1 MTNATT
7 VAFVSRE
14 ASVPSIHT
22 EIEIDAPAETVW
34 AVLTDF
40 DAYPDWNPFIE
51 RLGVDGPL
59 QPGTRLQ
66 VRLAPPGGHAI
77 TMRPKLLKTT
87 APQELRW
94 LGRLGLPGIF
104 DGEHRFEITATGD
117 GRVRL
122 VQAETFRGIL
132 VPLLRTTRRRAAKG
146 FELMNEALRDRA
158 EAAARAQAPRLAAT
172 RAATSTGSHTG
183 ENGGA

>member
-1 MTNATT
+1 MPAI
-7 VAFVSRE
+7 R
-14 ASVPSIHT
+14 T
-22 EIEIDAPAETVW
+22 EIEIHAPAEAVW

-40 DAYPDWNPFIE
+40 AAYPEWSTFVERIE
-51 RLGVDGPL
+51 GPL
-59 QPGTRLQ
+59 EPGARLR
-66 VRLAPPGGHAI
+66 VRLAPPGGRAI
-77 TMRPKLLKTT
+77 GMRPKLLRVD
-87 APQELRW
+87 APHELRW

-104 DGEHRFEITATGD
+104 DGEHRFEITPLGD

-132 VPLLRTTRRRAAKG
+132 VPFLRAVRRRAAEG
-146 FELMNEALRDRA
+146 FVALNEALKARA
-158 EAAARAQAPRLAAT
+158 EGLAADQTPVCAAAT